1 MPAPLGNKYALGN
14 KGGPTPDTKTR
25 KKIVRFKGL
34 ILNEMFR
41 IFKSTDP
48 KDIEYKRQIMLKAIT
63 CILPRALEVGNQDGE
78 PFVIQNILNELEK
91 DDRPAFEK

>member
-1 MPAPLGNKYALGN
+1 MGAPLGNKYALGN
-14 KGGPTPDTKTR
+14 KGGTTPDGKNR
-25 KKIVRFKGL
+25 KKISKFKGL
-34 ILNEMFR
+34 ILDEMFR

-48 KDIEYKRQIMLKAIT
+48 KNIEYKRQIMLKAIT

-91 DDRPAFEK
+91 DDRPTVEK